1 MPLESLYRGGTCNIP
16 YSKVPCTT
24 CKPHALVLSMT
35 HTYEHETLRAICVCA
50 CESQRAVATDGR
62 TVQITDSV
70 TIEIA
75 KGARDGM
82 TLQFKHRGNE
92 YPGTV
97 TCTYLPSYLPTFI
110 CLARFAFSASSSQQ
124 PVWYSWRH
132 HPDSRET
139 AHALRASRGRS
150 SIHRDGLTTAS
161 AVWLCFGDCTLLPLV
176 CARGSCVRALTM
188 VAAWWLAARVQE
200 TLDGRVL
207 KTDILEPV

>member
-50 CESQRAVATDGR
+50 YESQRAVASDGR

-110 CLARFAFSASSSQQ
+110 CLARFAFSASSHSN
-124 PVWYSWRH
+124 PSDTADVIILI
-132 HPDSRET
+132 REKPHTRFVRQGDDLLYT
-139 AHALRASRGRS
+139 ATVSLLQALCGFALEIVRCCHSFVLVARA
-150 SIHRDGLTTAS
+150 
-161 AVWLCFGDCTLLPLV
+161 
-176 CARGSCVRALTM
+176 CVH
-188 VAAWWLAARVQE
+188 
-200 TLDGRVL
+200 
-207 KTDILEPV
+207 